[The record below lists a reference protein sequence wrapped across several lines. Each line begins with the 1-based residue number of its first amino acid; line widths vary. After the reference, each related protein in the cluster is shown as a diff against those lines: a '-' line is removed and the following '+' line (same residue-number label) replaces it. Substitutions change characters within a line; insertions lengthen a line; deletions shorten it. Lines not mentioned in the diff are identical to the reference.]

1 MRILYDHQ
9 IFSYQN
15 YGGISRYFANIIANL
30 PKGVKADISI
40 KFTNNEYVKKLKL
53 VNDIEEPYKAIDK
66 FITKKNFK
74 GKASLFKVAK
84 KLYPGKFIDSITCN
98 RNYSIEII
106 KQQQFDVFHPTYY
119 DDYFLEYL
127 GEKPFV
133 VTVHD
138 MIHELYPEMF
148 NDTQLAVRKARLIKS
163 AAHIIA
169 VSENTKRDIMNI
181 LDVPDSRI
189 SVIYHANALERV
201 NGTHQENPGKYF
213 LYVGGRSNYKNFMF
227 FASAIQPILE
237 NSQNLSVICT
247 GRGFNTRETD
257 YLKSLGVY
265 NRFISISTDDKELA
279 ILYSNAIALVFPS
292 YYEGFGIP
300 ILEAF
305 EMGCPVLLSNIG
317 SLKEVAGDAAIYFDP
332 KNMVSLRS
340 AIINILNNHALRDS
354 VKFKG
359 YEKIKEF
366 SWEKSALETAR
377 IYQEIIK
384 YLRFST
390 NCTYNS

>member
-1 MRILYDHQ
+1 MNILFDHQ

-15 YGGISRYFANIIANL
+15 YGGISRYFANIITNL
-30 PKGVKADISI
+30 PKNVKADISI
-40 KFTNNEYVKKLKL
+40 KFTNNEYIKRLNL
-53 VNDIEEPYKAIDK
+53 VGGIEKPFKGIDK
-66 FITKKNFK
+66 FISKKNFK
-74 GKASLFKVAK
+74 GKASLFKVVK
-84 KLYPGKFIDSITCN
+84 KLYPGKFIDSNIYN
-98 RNYSIEII
+98 RHYSIERI

-127 GEKPFV
+127 GNKPFV
-133 VTVHD
+133 ITVHD
-138 MIHELYPEMF
+138 MIHELYPEMLS
-148 NDTQLAVRKARLIKS
+148 DLQLSVRKARLIKS

-169 VSENTKRDIMNI
+169 VSENTKKDIMEI

-201 NGTHQENPGKYF
+201 NSIHMENHGKYL
-213 LYVGGRSNYKNFMF
+213 LYVGGRANYKNFMF

-247 GRGFNTRETD
+247 GRGFNTEETK
-257 YLKSLGVY
+257 YLKSLGIY

-279 ILYSNAIALVFPS
+279 ILYSEAIALVFPS

-317 SLKEVAGDAAIYFDP
+317 SFKEVARDAAIYFDP

-340 AIINILNNHALRDS
+340 VVTKILNNPSLRDFLIS
-354 VKFKG
+354 KG
-359 YEKIKEF
+359 YERVKDF
-366 SWEKSALETAR
+366 SWKVSALETTN
-377 IYQEIIK
+377 IYHNILK
-384 YLRFST
+384 
-390 NCTYNS
+390 